1 MNIELAVNA
10 VEMAIHKLPHMDN
23 LYRQVKHE
31 VEKTVRTRQHL
42 EKDLHNLKD
51 VIESSTQLLN
61 SYYILCER
69 KKQESENPNNE
80 LSRIETLVSR
90 CKSDND
96 IFVSLLREIK
106 ELIDQQYEAKH
117 AKEKSKLI

>member
-42 EKDLHNLKD
+42 EKDLHNLK
-51 VIESSTQLLN
+51 E
-61 SYYILCER
+61 
-69 KKQESENPNNE
+69 
-80 LSRIETLVSR
+80 
-90 CKSDND
+90 
-96 IFVSLLREIK
+96 
-106 ELIDQQYEAKH
+106 
-117 AKEKSKLI
+117 